1 MISLSS
7 DTLLENIQPCNLGMD
22 ILRAG
27 NTKQI
32 GKWDQSGWK
41 ISSINKN
48 LKSFKGML
56 IKYLSTKSIIRP
68 ENVGIRWEVQKYS
81 LATSCKKI

>member
-27 NTKQI
+27 NIKQI
-32 GKWDQSGWK
+32 RKWDISGWK
-41 ISSINKN
+41 ISSRNKN
-48 LKSFKGML
+48 LNFKGML
-56 IKYLSTKSIIRP
+56 IKYLSTKPALRP
-68 ENVGIRWEVQKYS
+68 ENVGVRWEVQKYS
-81 LATSCKKI
+81 WVTACKKS